1 MVNRQSLKK
10 EVGLVVFLA
19 LLSLFFVYVYKSAL
33 LSEES
38 IFQQIENS
46 KTKEYGQIF
55 KNFTEHLRD
64 FHNIKTKQELFE
76 FMSNRHKRHV
86 CTNSLA
92 MLNTDEVKYL
102 YILQKD
108 SKGRFRFLLDA
119 SKDDKAHF
127 YQKFDVEDN
136 AYKEIYKT
144 KKPQVINQTD
154 IENLYLT
161 FLYPIVI
168 NGQVV
173 AVASVD
179 ISTQF
184 KKDISNTMAYFKI
197 LFKFLIVLI
206 FLVIVVVTVY
216 IFYYYFSRKKLFTD
230 PLTQIF
236 NRNYLEEIKSS
247 LNLNNYAIA
256 MLDLDKFK
264 VINDTYGHKAGDYVL
279 LESASIVKKSLR
291 DNDIVIRYG
300 GEEFLI
306 FLYVRGNI
314 QSAIKI
320 CDRIRNSIQK
330 HSFIFEEQD
339 MLVTTS
345 IGLNTTPF
353 EAKDLA
359 DAIKLADAKLYL
371 AKRNGRNQVVAS
383 TLKDKDIELEDS
395 KIKDIS
401 FVKKALTDERVVCY
415 FQPIYDIDTK
425 KIIKYEALVRIIDID
440 GSVISPFFFL
450 PHIEHTNIHFRL
462 TKEIFRICF
471 EQIRKTGKPLS
482 ININYS
488 DLINLDIENL
498 IIENLKD
505 DKQLSSKV
513 TFEILESDEI
523 ENIELF
529 TKKIKLLHSLGASVS
544 IDDFGSGYSN
554 FKTVL
559 DMEANYLKIDGTLVK
574 NIDKDEKSY
583 KVVKNIIQ
591 FAKDAQMKTIAEFV
605 HSKEV
610 YDKLV
615 ELNVDFVQGY
625 YICEPKPQMLNET
638 QLFK

>member
-1 MVNRQSLKK
+1 MVNRQPIKK
-10 EVGLVVFLA
+10 EIILVIFLT
-19 LLSLFFVYVYKSAL
+19 LLSTFFVYVYKAV
-33 LSEES
+33 LSSES
-38 IFQQIENS
+38 KIFHQIENA
-46 KTKEYGQIF
+46 KIKEYSQIF
-55 KNFTEHLRD
+55 DNFTNHLKKN
-64 FHNIKTKQELFE
+64 HNVKTREDLFNL
-76 FMSNRHKRHV
+76 MLNRQHRKV
-86 CTNSLA
+86 CENSLSL
-92 MLNTDEVKYL
+92 LNTDEIKYI

-127 YQKFDVEDN
+127 YQKFDVEGK
-136 AYKEIYKT
+136 AYEKIYKT

-161 FLYPIVI
+161 YLYPIII
-168 NGQVV
+168 NNQVV
-173 AVASVD
+173 AIASVD

-184 KKDISNTMAYFKI
+184 KKDVSNTMAYFKV
-197 LFKFLIVLI
+197 LFKFLIILI

-291 DNDIVIRYG
+291 DNDIIIRFG

-314 QSAIKI
+314 QSAISI
-320 CDRIRNSIQK
+320 CDRIRKNIQE
-330 HSFIFEEQD
+330 HQFIFEDQE

-353 EAKDLA
+353 EAKDLN

-383 TLKDKDIELEDS
+383 SSKDKDVVLEDT
-395 KIKDIS
+395 KTKDIN
-401 FVKKALTDERVVCY
+401 FVKKALNDERVVCY
-415 FQPIYDIDTK
+415 FQPIYDVHK
-425 KIIKYEALVRIIDID
+425 NKIIKYEALVRIIDTD
-440 GSVISPFFFL
+440 GSIISPFFFL

-471 EQIRKTGKPLS
+471 EKVKKTQQPLS

-488 DLINLDIENL
+488 DLINVDIEN
-498 IIENLKD
+498 IIVENLKGNKD
-505 DKQLSSKV
+505 LASKV

-523 ENIELF
+523 DNIELF
-529 TKKIKLLHSLGASVS
+529 TRKIKLLHSLGATIS

-610 YDKLV
+610 YNKLV

-625 YICEPKPQMLNET
+625 YICEPKPEMFDET

>member
-440 GSVISPFFFL
+440 GSVVSPFFFL